1 MRSQAAKEFYSIR
14 LMGCMIAALVLLNL
28 LVHLWPP
35 LGPPEPVDIVY
46 DSPAV
51 VTIEDVLPTAQ
62 QRRAPP
68 PPAPLPPVV
77 MPDDVLLE
85 EELIFDREPL
95 ALAGPDLDDA
105 PLDIDS
111 QGASS
116 GLQASTSPKMVR
128 IITPEYPRA
137 AQRRKIRAEV
147 VVALVVDQKGR
158 VESPRI
164 IERYLLDENG
174 GTRRKVDELGYGLE
188 EAALSAAVRSM
199 FKPATKAGVAV
210 SSNHRV
216 SFRFGV

>member
-1 MRSQAAKEFYSIR
+1 MRSQAAREFHSIR
-14 LMGCMIAALVLLNL
+14 LMGCMIAALVLLIL
-28 LVHLWPP
+28 LVQLWPP

-51 VTIEDVLPTAQ
+51 VTIEDVLPTSQ

-85 EELIFDREPL
+85 EELIFDSEPL

-105 PLDIDS
+105 PTDLDS
-111 QGASS
+111 QGTSS
-116 GLQASTSPKMVR
+116 GLQASTSPKMIR
-128 IITPEYPRA
+128 ISTPEWPRA
-137 AQRRKIRAEV
+137 AERQKIRAKI
-147 VVALVVDQKGR
+147 VVALVVDRKGR

-164 IERYLLDENG
+164 IERYLLDEKG
-174 GTRRKVDELGYGLE
+174 ATRQQVDKLGYGLE
-188 EAALSAAVRSM
+188 EAALSAALRSM
-199 FKPATKAGVAV
+199 FRPATKAGIAV
-210 SSNHRV
+210 SSNHQI